1 MRRQGGGYRTHME
14 FLAQFSVSTV
24 IEIIIIN
31 VLLSGDNAVV
41 IALACR
47 SLPPQQRKWG
57 IVLGS
62 GAAVLLRIL
71 FTLVVV
77 QLLALPY
84 LKLVGGLLLLWI
96 AVKLVIDE
104 TDHANVMAHGS
115 VWNAVQT
122 IAIADAVMSLDN
134 VVAIAAVAKGSMPL
148 IIFGLII
155 AIPLVVFGSSLL
167 LKLIERFPVLVWAG
181 AGLLGWVAGDILG
194 DDAVIVTWF
203 GAYAEA
209 VETYAPRVCAALV
222 LGLAW
227 YLSRRSKRAA
237 QT

>member
-1 MRRQGGGYRTHME
+1 MDI
-14 FLAQFSVSTV
+14 FSQFSISTV
-24 IEIIIIN
+24 FEIIIIN
-31 VLLSGDNAVV
+31 VLLSGDNAIV

-47 SLPPQQRKWG
+47 SLPPAQRKWG
-57 IVLGS
+57 IMLGS

-71 FTLVVV
+71 FTLIVV

-84 LKLVGGLLLLWI
+84 LKLIGGLLLLWI

-104 TDHANVMAHGS
+104 TDHSNVKAHGS
-115 VWNAVQT
+115 IWNAVQT

-181 AGLLGWVAGDILG
+181 AALLGWVAGDILS
-194 DDAVIVTWF
+194 DDSAMVRWF
-203 GAYAEA
+203 GAYAGA
-209 VETYAPRVCAALV
+209 MDHWMPYICTALV

-227 YLSRRSKRAA
+227 ILWRRPARRPGDNSDGRRI
-237 QT
+237 

>member
-1 MRRQGGGYRTHME
+1 MDI
-14 FLAQFSVSTV
+14 LAQFSVSTV

-47 SLPPQQRKWG
+47 SLPPEQRKWG
-57 IVLGS
+57 IMLGS

-84 LKLVGGLLLLWI
+84 LKLAGGLLLLWI

-104 TDHANVMAHGS
+104 TDHADVKAHGS

-148 IIFGLII
+148 IVFGLII
-155 AIPLVVFGSSLL
+155 AIPLVVFGSSML
-167 LKLIERFPVLVWAG
+167 LKLIERFPALVWAG
-181 AGLLGWVAGDILG
+181 AALLGWVAGDILS
-194 DDAVIVTWF
+194 DDPAMSAWF
-203 GAYAEA
+203 GAL
-209 VETYAPRVCAALV
+209 VTPIQRYAPAACAALV
-222 LGLAW
+222 LALAW
-227 YLSRRSKRAA
+227 YLSRRQKLANDP
-237 QT
+237 QPGGQP

>member
-1 MRRQGGGYRTHME
+1 MD
-14 FLAQFSVSTV
+14 FLSQFSISTV

-47 SLPPQQRKWG
+47 SLPPEQRKWG
-57 IVLGS
+57 ILLGS

-71 FTLVVV
+71 FTLIVV

-84 LKLVGGLLLLWI
+84 LKLIGGLLLLWI
-96 AVKLVIDE
+96 AIKLVIDE
-104 TDHANVMAHGS
+104 TDHSNVKAHGS
-115 VWNAVQT
+115 IWNAVQT

-148 IIFGLII
+148 IVFGLII

-167 LKLIERFPVLVWAG
+167 LKVIERFPVLVWAG
-181 AGLLGWVAGDILG
+181 AALLGWVAGDILS
-194 DDAVIVTWF
+194 DDSAMEQWF
-203 GAYAEA
+203 GKHASAMDYWMP
-209 VETYAPRVCAALV
+209 YVCAALV
-222 LGLAW
+222 LALAW
-227 YLSRRSKRAA
+227 VLSRRAKVRAGE
-237 QT
+237 

>member
-1 MRRQGGGYRTHME
+1 MD
-14 FLAQFSVSTV
+14 FFSQFSISTV

-47 SLPPQQRKWG
+47 SLPPEQRKWG
-57 IVLGS
+57 ILLGS

-84 LKLVGGLLLLWI
+84 LKLIGGLLLLWI
-96 AVKLVIDE
+96 AIKLVIDE
-104 TDHANVMAHGS
+104 TDNSNVKAHGS
-115 VWNAVQT
+115 IWNAVQT

-155 AIPLVVFGSSLL
+155 AIPLVVFGSSML
-167 LKLIERFPVLVWAG
+167 LKLIERFPPLVWAG
-181 AGLLGWVAGDILG
+181 AALLGWVAGDILS
-194 DDAVIVTWF
+194 DDSAMVAWF
-203 GAYAEA
+203 GSN
-209 VETYAPRVCAALV
+209 AAAMDRWTPYVGVAIV
-222 LGLAW
+222 LALAGI
-227 YLSRRSKRAA
+227 LSRWRGAREAA
-237 QT
+237 

>member
-1 MRRQGGGYRTHME
+1 MD
-14 FLAQFSVSTV
+14 FFSQFSVSTI

-47 SLPPQQRKWG
+47 SLPPTQRKWG
-57 IVLGS
+57 ILLGS

-84 LKLVGGLLLLWI
+84 LKLIGGLLLLWI
-96 AVKLVIDE
+96 AIKLVIDE
-104 TDHANVMAHGS
+104 TDHSNVKAHGS
-115 VWNAVQT
+115 IWNAVQT

-148 IIFGLII
+148 IVFGLII

-181 AGLLGWVAGDILG
+181 AALLGWVAGDILS
-194 DDAVIVTWF
+194 DDSAMVQWF
-203 GAYAEA
+203 GADAAAMDRWTPYAC
-209 VETYAPRVCAALV
+209 VVVV

-227 YLSRRSKRAA
+227 RLSRRGKQDAGA
-237 QT
+237 K